1 MGVTTYTDEFTS
13 QIPPARLFKA
23 LIIDSHNL
31 IPKVLPEIVKS
42 IEFIQGDGGV
52 GSIKQINFVEGREFT
67 SVKNRIDELNEV
79 NYSYKYTY
87 IEGEALADRLES
99 ISFELQFEPTPEG
112 GSKIKMTTKFH
123 TKADVVLKEEEIK
136 VGKDKTLEMYKFL
149 EAYLLKN
156 PDAYA

>member
-1 MGVTTYTDEFTS
+1 
-13 QIPPARLFKA
+13 
-23 LIIDSHNL
+23 
-31 IPKVLPEIVKS
+31 
-42 IEFIQGDGGV
+42 
-52 GSIKQINFVEGREFT
+52 
-67 SVKNRIDELNEV
+67 V
-79 NYSYKYTY
+79 NHSYKYTY

-99 ISFELQFEPTPEG
+99 IAFELQFEPTPEG
-112 GSKIKMTTKFH
+112 GSKIKMTTNFH

>member
-1 MGVTTYTDEFTS
+1 MN
-13 QIPPARLFKA
+13 
-23 LIIDSHNL
+23 H
-31 IPKVLPEIVKS
+31 
-42 IEFIQGDGGV
+42 
-52 GSIKQINFVEGREFT
+52 
-67 SVKNRIDELNEV
+67 
-79 NYSYKYTY
+79 SYKYTY

-99 ISFELQFEPTPEG
+99 IAFELQFEPTPEG
-112 GSKIKMTTKFH
+112 GNKIKMTTNFH